1 MSFIS
6 ALTDVTQTDRQ
17 PNIPTDSRLFGL
29 KIYFTDEGNDDTRLT
44 AGTDNNGNEQIQD
57 DNKLHNLLLTST
69 EEKQVNSRHE
79 LYKNPKR
86 PEIKFRTES
95 PSSLRT
101 VASPLL
107 VQNSVKN
114 KFVENAKRR
123 LRKRRGEKEKRATAK
138 KSKDKTTTKTN
149 NWPKAFS
156 VNGASWFKR
165 YQALYNDM
173 LKRNGQKVLPTLKN
187 QRTVNYHYNNQFPPS
202 AQRNALPN
210 AEYYLKYIYPLYFL
224 HLRDNQEQVDS
235 KNYAGWNKNQQK
247 VELRSR
253 NVVPGT
259 HPPENSLQARKF
271 RNQYR
276 STIDPWP
283 SSANRSPIGGPNQ
296 VVMSRHLLQEPG
308 RYPFRNNQNIK
319 SDIQRTTWPYTVRE
333 ASFFNYQQRPNQYE
347 SAPTRITL
355 SAHPGPKEH
364 NIQSIGLKDDASFME
379 ASPNYDRSA
388 LTLHA
393 MQSLI
398 PKAQIKS
405 IAPRIQ
411 RTPMITA
418 KGSSVKAKWMTVSN
432 SGNRNFPAPLHVKV
446 SNSGSGKART
456 EPNKTLSLHLPIVN
470 SGKAPKTVKSYMQR
484 SEIAR
489 PKTKTAMGGKNG
501 ITLRFYTET
510 DKPRIDFPPEN
521 EDVKRDVV
529 YKSVNPLSDI
539 DADDVT
545 AENLAAI
552 FNELDGQIDEA
563 LQDKVAKKDIV
574 ARPQKTDASKSQGE
588 IEMTVYDTSKEAP
601 IQRAGVQFVN
611 VTKDNGGE
619 TNFQQSLDMQDIEKG
634 VAVGSIKEAIIKPGF
649 DLKRLHFGIRNG
661 NTFD

>member
-1 MSFIS
+1 MTFIS
-6 ALTDVTQTDRQ
+6 ATTDSTQTDKRT
-17 PNIPTDSRLFGL
+17 NIPTDSGLFGL

-44 AGTDNNGNEQIQD
+44 AGTDNNRDQQIQD
-57 DNKLHNLLLTST
+57 NNKLQNFLLTST

-79 LYKNPKR
+79 LYKNPKK

-123 LRKRRGEKEKRATAK
+123 LRKKRGEKDKRATTK
-138 KSKDKTTTKTN
+138 KSKDKTATKSN

-165 YQALYNDM
+165 YQALYNDL
-173 LKRNGQKVLPTLKN
+173 LKRNGQKAMPTLKN
-187 QRTVNYHYNNQFPPS
+187 HRTGNYYYNNQFQPP
-202 AQRNALPN
+202 AQRNAILDT
-210 AEYYLKYIYPLYFL
+210 EYYLKYIYPLYFL
-224 HLRDNQEQVDS
+224 HLRDNHEQVDS
-235 KNYAGWNKNQQK
+235 KNYVGWNKNQHNE
-247 VELRSR
+247 ELRSR

-271 RNQYR
+271 SSQYR
-276 STIDPWP
+276 STIDAWP
-283 SSANRSPIGGPNQ
+283 SSASRGPIGGQNQ
-296 VVMSRHLLQEPG
+296 VVMSRHLLQEPD
-308 RYPFRNNQNIK
+308 RYPFNNNQNIK
-319 SDIQRTTWPYTVRE
+319 SDFHRTTWPYTMRE
-333 ASFFNYQQRPNQYE
+333 ASFFNYQQRPNQYQ
-347 SAPTRITL
+347 SIPSRITL
-355 SAHPGPKEH
+355 GTPPGPKEH

-405 IAPRIQ
+405 IVPKIQ

-418 KGSSVKAKWMTVSN
+418 KGSSMKAQWMTVSD
-432 SGNRNFPAPLHVKV
+432 SGKRNFPAPLHVQV
-446 SNSGSGKART
+446 SNNGRGKT
-456 EPNKTLSLHLPIVN
+456 IVEPNKTKVN
-470 SGKAPKTVKSYMQR
+470 SGKALKAVKSYMQR

-489 PKTKTAMGGKNG
+489 PKTNTATGERNG
-501 ITLRFYTET
+501 ITLRFYKEA
-510 DKPRIDFPPEN
+510 DKPKIDFPPEN

-552 FNELDGQIDEA
+552 FSELDGQIDEA
-563 LQDKVAKKDIV
+563 LQDKVAKKDTV
-574 ARPQKTDASKSQGE
+574 ARPQKDDAPKSQGE

-601 IQRAGVQFVN
+601 IKKAGVQFVN

-619 TNFQQSLDMQDIEKG
+619 TNFQQSLDMQDIEKD
-634 VAVGSIKEAIIKPGF
+634 VAVGSLKEAIIKPGF